1 MKHGEYVK
9 TGGNRL
15 KLDFILFIVDN
26 DVAQENQKY
35 STNLRGL
42 QKDSL
47 GQWIVTLQAC

>member
-1 MKHGEYVK
+1 M
-9 TGGNRL
+9 